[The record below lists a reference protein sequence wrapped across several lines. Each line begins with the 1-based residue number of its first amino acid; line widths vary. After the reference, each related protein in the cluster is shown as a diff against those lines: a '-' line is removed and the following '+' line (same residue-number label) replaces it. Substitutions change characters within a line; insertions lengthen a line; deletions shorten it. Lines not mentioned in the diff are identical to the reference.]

1 MIYKNHRE
9 QWAGLTARMWQGKCF
24 EEQGEIGSAIAIYK
38 ELMGH
43 AEPKLRDLQRHVGY
57 FYVVALS
64 KRKQYARAADEA
76 SRWLSFYNRR
86 GELATSAG
94 LEVLTSTPGTWTPR

>member
-1 MIYKNHRE
+1 MGRPYR
-9 QWAGLTARMWQGKCF
+9 RMWQGKCF

-64 KRKQYARAADEA
+64 KHKRYAAWRPTGPRDGSRSPTGEA
-76 SRWLSFYNRR
+76 S
-86 GELATSAG
+86 
-94 LEVLTSTPGTWTPR
+94 